1 MTNQNRCIKITPDGH
16 IVEVSRQQEEEETID
31 RMYSGYALSRPEH
44 WDHERK
50 FRLTMT
56 MVDLFQEG
64 DDLNIVVTALARRLR
79 CKDHETDDAIL
90 GTVYIANETVDKI
103 SNFTMDDYIYIR
115 DRVFN

>member
-1 MTNQNRCIKITPDGH
+1 MIDQTRCIKITPDGH
-16 IVEVSRQQEEEETID
+16 ITEVSQQQEEEETMD

-56 MVDLFQEG
+56 MVDVSQEG
-64 DDLNIVVTALARRLR
+64 DRLNTLATALVRRLR
-79 CKDHETDDAIL
+79 YKDHDTDDIIL
-90 GTVYIANETVDKI
+90 GAVYFANETVNEIID
-103 SNFTMDDYIYIR
+103 FTMDDYIYIR